1 MIQLKNL
8 SLRRGLKELLV
19 NASLTLNPGYKTG
32 LVGANGVGK
41 SSLFA
46 LLKGELHADGGDAD
60 IPKQWV
66 MAHVAQETPALDTAA
81 IDYVLDG
88 DHELRQLEA
97 ELAAAEARDD
107 GSAIGHLHGELA
119 RIEAYSAPARAAKLL
134 TGLGF
139 ATEAHQRAVKSFS
152 GGWRMRLNL
161 AQALMCRSDLLL
173 LDEPTNHLDL
183 ETVLWLEDWLQ
194 SYPGTLLIISH
205 DRDFLDSICS
215 HIAEVANQTLTLY
228 TGNYSQ
234 FETMRAEKLARQQ
247 GEFDKQQRQI
257 AHLESFITRFKAKA
271 TKAKQAQSRVKAL
284 EKLERIAPAHVASP
298 FDFHFD
304 SPDNLPNPLL
314 RLDKV
319 NIGYGATTI
328 LQGLS
333 LSVEAGSRIGLLG
346 VNGAGKSTL
355 VKLLAGD
362 LPQQAGELIKAQ
374 TLKIGYFAQHQL
386 ETLRVDESPLQ
397 HMQRLA
403 PTARELE
410 LRSFLG
416 GFNFRGDNATDLVGP
431 MSGGEK
437 ARLALAMIVWQKPN
451 LLLLDEPTNHL
462 DLEMRHALTL
472 ALQDFSGALIV
483 VSHDRS
489 LLESTTDLFW
499 LVSGGTVTPFDGD
512 LEDYRQWRLAQLAE
526 SGKPS
531 SGDAQAVNR
540 KEQKRQEAEAR
551 QKLAQLK
558 KPLLSKLA
566 KLEKQLEQLSSE
578 KNQLD
583 AFMSGEEAYS
593 DANKSK
599 LAEAVKRL
607 GVVSSELAQV
617 EEDWMLL
624 QEELEA
630 LENSMDSAD

>member
-8 SLRRGLKELLV
+8 NLRRGLKELLLGA
-19 NASLTLNPGYKTG
+19 NLTLNPGYKTG
-32 LVGANGVGK
+32 LTGANGAGK

-46 LLKGELHADGGDAD
+46 LLMGELHADSGDALLPPHWT
-60 IPKQWV
+60 I
-66 MAHVAQETPALDTAA
+66 AHVAQETPALERSAL
-81 IDYVLDG
+81 DYVLDG
-88 DHELRQLEA
+88 DHELRQLEQELQDA
-97 ELAAAEARDD
+97 EERHD
-107 GSAIGHLHGELA
+107 GNAIGHLHGELA
-119 RIEAYSAPARAAKLL
+119 RIDAYAAPARAGKLL

-139 ATEAHQRAVKSFS
+139 DVDAQQRSVASFS

-194 SYPGTLLIISH
+194 GYPGTLLMISH
-205 DRDFLDSICS
+205 DRDFLDSVCD
-215 HIAEVANQTLTLY
+215 HIVEVANQDLTLY

-234 FETMRAEKLARQQ
+234 FEVMRAEKMARQQ
-247 GEFDKQQRQI
+247 GEYEKQQRQI
-257 AHLESFITRFKAKA
+257 AHLESFVNRFKAKA
-271 TKAKQAQSRVKAL
+271 SKARQAQSRVKAL

-314 RLDKV
+314 KLEQADV
-319 NIGYGATTI
+319 GYGSATI
-328 LQGLS
+328 LSGLN
-333 LSVEAGSRIGLLG
+333 LSVEAGARIGLLG

-355 VKLLAGD
+355 VKLLSGD
-362 LPQQAGELIKAQ
+362 LAPLRGEIVNAQ
-374 TLKIGYFAQHQL
+374 TLKIGYFAQHTL
-386 ETLRVDESPLQ
+386 ETLREDETPLQ

-403 PTARELE
+403 PTTRELE

-416 GFNFRGDNATDLVGP
+416 GFNFRGDAATDPVGP

-462 DLEMRHALTL
+462 DLEMRHALTM

-489 LLESTTDLFW
+489 LLEATTDIFW
-499 LVSGGTVTPFDGD
+499 LVSHGKVQPFDGD
-512 LEDYRQWRLAQLAE
+512 LEDYRQWRLTLLADA
-526 SGKPS
+526 GKPS
-531 SGDAQAVNR
+531 SGDAQGLNR

-551 QKLAQLK
+551 QRLSQLR
-558 KPLLSKLA
+558 KPLQNKLN
-566 KLEKQLEQLSSE
+566 KLEKELDQLSAAKAE
-578 KNQLD
+578 LD
-583 AFMSGEEAYS
+583 GFMASADAYEDANRQRLADAVRRQGEVATRLAEVEEAW
-593 DANKSK
+593 
-599 LAEAVKRL
+599 LEAQ
-607 GVVSSELAQV
+607 A
-617 EEDWMLL
+617 
-624 QEELEA
+624 ELEA
-630 LENSMDSAD
+630 LEQAE

>member
-8 SLRRGLKELLV
+8 NLRRGLKELLLGA
-19 NASLTLNPGYKTG
+19 NLTLNPGYKTG
-32 LVGANGVGK
+32 LTGANGAGK

-46 LLKGELHADGGDAD
+46 LLMGELHADSGDALLPPHWT
-60 IPKQWV
+60 I
-66 MAHVAQETPALDTAA
+66 AHVAQETPALERSAL
-81 IDYVLDG
+81 DYVLDG
-88 DHELRQLEA
+88 DHELRQLEQG
-97 ELAAAEARDD
+97 LLDAEARHD
-107 GSAIGHLHGELA
+107 GNAIGHLHGELA
-119 RIEAYSAPARAAKLL
+119 RIDAYAAPARAGKLL

-139 ATEAHQRAVKSFS
+139 DVDAQQRPVASFS

-194 SYPGTLLIISH
+194 GYPGTLLMISH
-205 DRDFLDSICS
+205 DRDFLDSVCD
-215 HIAEVANQTLTLY
+215 HIVEVANQDLTLY

-234 FETMRAEKLARQQ
+234 FEVMRAEKLARQQ
-247 GEFDKQQRQI
+247 GEYEKQQRQI
-257 AHLESFITRFKAKA
+257 AHLESFVNRFKAKA
-271 TKAKQAQSRVKAL
+271 SKARQAQSRVKAL

-314 RLDKV
+314 KLEQADV
-319 NIGYGATTI
+319 GYGDATI
-328 LQGLS
+328 LGGLN
-333 LSVEAGSRIGLLG
+333 LSVEAGARIGLLG

-355 VKLLAGD
+355 VKLLSGD
-362 LPQQAGELIKAQ
+362 LPPLRGEVVNAQ
-374 TLKIGYFAQHQL
+374 TLKIGYFAQHTL
-386 ETLRVDESPLQ
+386 ETLREDETPLQ

-403 PTARELE
+403 PTTRELE

-416 GFNFRGDNATDLVGP
+416 GFNFRGDAATDPVGP

-462 DLEMRHALTL
+462 DLEMRHALTM

-489 LLESTTDLFW
+489 LLEATTDVFW
-499 LVSGGTVTPFDGD
+499 LVSHGKVQAFDGD
-512 LEDYRQWRLAQLAE
+512 LEDYRQWRLTLLADA
-526 SGKPS
+526 GKPS
-531 SGDAQAVNR
+531 SGDAQGLNR

-551 QKLAQLK
+551 QRLSQLR
-558 KPLLSKLA
+558 KPLQNKLN
-566 KLEKQLEQLSSE
+566 KLEKELDQLSAAKAE
-578 KNQLD
+578 LD
-583 AFMSGEEAYS
+583 GFMASADAYEDANRQRLADAVRRQGEVATRLAEVEEAW
-593 DANKSK
+593 
-599 LAEAVKRL
+599 LEAQ
-607 GVVSSELAQV
+607 A
-617 EEDWMLL
+617 
-624 QEELEA
+624 ELEA
-630 LENSMDSAD
+630 LEQAE

>member
-8 SLRRGLKELLV
+8 NLRRGLKELLLGA
-19 NASLTLNPGYKTG
+19 NLTLNPGYKTG
-32 LVGANGVGK
+32 LTGANGAGK

-46 LLKGELHADGGDAD
+46 LLMGELHADSGDALLPPHWT
-60 IPKQWV
+60 I
-66 MAHVAQETPALDTAA
+66 AHVAQETPALERSAL
-81 IDYVLDG
+81 DYVLDG
-88 DHELRQLEA
+88 DHELRQLEQGLQDA
-97 ELAAAEARDD
+97 EERHD
-107 GSAIGHLHGELA
+107 GNAIGHLHGELA
-119 RIEAYSAPARAAKLL
+119 RIDAYAAPARAGKLL

-139 ATEAHQRAVKSFS
+139 DIDAQQRPVASFS

-194 SYPGTLLIISH
+194 GYPGTLLMISH
-205 DRDFLDSICS
+205 DRDFLDSVCD
-215 HIAEVANQTLTLY
+215 HIVEVANQDLTLY

-234 FETMRAEKLARQQ
+234 FEVMRAEKLARQQ
-247 GEFDKQQRQI
+247 GEYEKQQRQI
-257 AHLESFITRFKAKA
+257 AHLESFVNRFKAKA
-271 TKAKQAQSRVKAL
+271 SKARQAQSRVKAL

-314 RLDKV
+314 KLEQADV
-319 NIGYGATTI
+319 GYGSAAI
-328 LQGLS
+328 LSGLN
-333 LSVEAGSRIGLLG
+333 LSVEAGARIGLLG

-355 VKLLAGD
+355 VKLLSGD
-362 LPQQAGELIKAQ
+362 LAPLRGEIVNAQ
-374 TLKIGYFAQHQL
+374 TLKIGYFAQHTL
-386 ETLRVDESPLQ
+386 ETLREDETPLQ

-403 PTARELE
+403 PTTRELE

-416 GFNFRGDNATDLVGP
+416 GFNFRGDAATDPVGP

-462 DLEMRHALTL
+462 DLEMRHVLTM

-489 LLESTTDLFW
+489 LLEATTDIFW
-499 LVSGGTVTPFDGD
+499 LVSHGKVQPFDGD
-512 LEDYRQWRLAQLAE
+512 LEDYRQWRLTLLADA
-526 SGKPS
+526 GKPS
-531 SGDAQAVNR
+531 SGDAQGQNR

-551 QKLAQLK
+551 QRLSQLR
-558 KPLLSKLA
+558 KPLQNKLN
-566 KLEKQLEQLSSE
+566 KLEKELDQLSAAKAE
-578 KNQLD
+578 LD
-583 AFMSGEEAYS
+583 GFMASADAYE
-593 DANKSK
+593 DANRQKLADAVRRQGEVATR
-599 LAEAVKRL
+599 LAEAEEAWLEVQT
-607 GVVSSELAQV
+607 EL
-617 EEDWMLL
+617 
-624 QEELEA
+624 EELEQA
-630 LENSMDSAD
+630 E

>member
-8 SLRRGLKELLV
+8 NLRRGLKELLLGA
-19 NASLTLNPGYKTG
+19 NLTLNPGYKTG
-32 LVGANGVGK
+32 LTGANGAGK

-46 LLKGELHADGGDAD
+46 LLMGELHADSGDALLPPHWT
-60 IPKQWV
+60 I
-66 MAHVAQETPALDTAA
+66 AHVAQETPALERSAL
-81 IDYVLDG
+81 DYVLDG
-88 DHELRQLEA
+88 DHELRQLEQELQDA
-97 ELAAAEARDD
+97 EERHD
-107 GSAIGHLHGELA
+107 GNAIGHLHGELA
-119 RIEAYSAPARAAKLL
+119 RIDAYAAPARAGKLL

-139 ATEAHQRAVKSFS
+139 DVNAQQRSVASFS

-194 SYPGTLLIISH
+194 GYPGTLLMISH
-205 DRDFLDSICS
+205 DRDFLDSVCD
-215 HIAEVANQTLTLY
+215 HIVEVANQDLTLY

-234 FETMRAEKLARQQ
+234 FEVMRAEKMARQQ
-247 GEFDKQQRQI
+247 GEYEKQQRQI
-257 AHLESFITRFKAKA
+257 AHLESFVNRFKAKA
-271 TKAKQAQSRVKAL
+271 SKARQAQSRVKAL

-314 RLDKV
+314 KLEQADV
-319 NIGYGATTI
+319 GYGSATI
-328 LQGLS
+328 LSGLN
-333 LSVEAGSRIGLLG
+333 LSVEAGARIGLLG

-355 VKLLAGD
+355 VKLLSGD
-362 LPQQAGELIKAQ
+362 LAPLRGEIVNAQ
-374 TLKIGYFAQHQL
+374 TLKIGYFAQHTL
-386 ETLRVDESPLQ
+386 ETLREDETPLQ

-403 PTARELE
+403 PTTRELE

-416 GFNFRGDNATDLVGP
+416 GFNFRGDAATDPVGP

-462 DLEMRHALTL
+462 DLEMRHALTM

-489 LLESTTDLFW
+489 LLEATTDIFW
-499 LVSGGTVTPFDGD
+499 LVSHGKVQPFDGD
-512 LEDYRQWRLAQLAE
+512 LEDYRQWRLTLLADA
-526 SGKPS
+526 GKPS
-531 SGDAQAVNR
+531 SGDAQGLNR

-551 QKLAQLK
+551 QRLSQLR
-558 KPLLSKLA
+558 KPLQNKLN
-566 KLEKQLEQLSSE
+566 KLEKELDQLSAAKAE
-578 KNQLD
+578 LD
-583 AFMSGEEAYS
+583 GFMASADAYEDANRQRLADAVRRQGEVATRLAEVEEAW
-593 DANKSK
+593 
-599 LAEAVKRL
+599 LEAQ
-607 GVVSSELAQV
+607 A
-617 EEDWMLL
+617 
-624 QEELEA
+624 ELEA
-630 LENSMDSAD
+630 LEQAE

>member
-8 SLRRGLKELLV
+8 NLRRGLKELLLGA
-19 NASLTLNPGYKTG
+19 NLTLNPGYKTG
-32 LVGANGVGK
+32 LTGANGAGK

-46 LLKGELHADGGDAD
+46 LLMGELHADSGDALLPPHWT
-60 IPKQWV
+60 I
-66 MAHVAQETPALDTAA
+66 AHVAQETPALERSAL
-81 IDYVLDG
+81 DYVLDG
-88 DHELRQLEA
+88 DHELRQLEQELQDA
-97 ELAAAEARDD
+97 EEHHD
-107 GSAIGHLHGELA
+107 GNAIGHLHGELA
-119 RIEAYSAPARAAKLL
+119 RIDAYAAPARAGKLL

-139 ATEAHQRAVKSFS
+139 DVDAQQRSVASFS

-194 SYPGTLLIISH
+194 GYPGTLLMISH
-205 DRDFLDSICS
+205 DRDFLDSVCD
-215 HIAEVANQTLTLY
+215 HIVEVANQDLTLY

-234 FETMRAEKLARQQ
+234 FEVMRAEKMARQQ
-247 GEFDKQQRQI
+247 GEYEKQQRQI
-257 AHLESFITRFKAKA
+257 AHLESFVNRFKAKA
-271 TKAKQAQSRVKAL
+271 SKARQAQSRVKAL

-314 RLDKV
+314 KLEQADV
-319 NIGYGATTI
+319 GYGSATI
-328 LQGLS
+328 LSGLN
-333 LSVEAGSRIGLLG
+333 LSVEAGARIGLLG

-355 VKLLAGD
+355 VKLLSGD
-362 LPQQAGELIKAQ
+362 LAPLRGEIVNAQ
-374 TLKIGYFAQHQL
+374 TLKIGYFAQHTL
-386 ETLRVDESPLQ
+386 ETLREDETPLQ

-403 PTARELE
+403 PTTRELE

-416 GFNFRGDNATDLVGP
+416 GFNFRGDAATDPVGP

-462 DLEMRHALTL
+462 DLEMRHALTM

-489 LLESTTDLFW
+489 LLEATTDIFW
-499 LVSGGTVTPFDGD
+499 LVSHGKVQPFDGD
-512 LEDYRQWRLAQLAE
+512 LEDYRQWRLTLLADA
-526 SGKPS
+526 GKPS
-531 SGDAQAVNR
+531 SGDAQGLNR

-551 QKLAQLK
+551 QRLSQLR
-558 KPLLSKLA
+558 KPLQNKLN
-566 KLEKQLEQLSSE
+566 KLEKELDQLSAAKAE
-578 KNQLD
+578 LD
-583 AFMSGEEAYS
+583 GFMASADAYGDANRQRLADAVRRQGEVATRLAEVEEAW
-593 DANKSK
+593 
-599 LAEAVKRL
+599 LEAQ
-607 GVVSSELAQV
+607 A
-617 EEDWMLL
+617 
-624 QEELEA
+624 ELEA
-630 LENSMDSAD
+630 LEQAE

>member
-19 NASLTLNPGYKTG
+19 GANLTLNPGYKAG
-32 LVGANGVGK
+32 LTGANGVGK

-46 LLKGELHADGGDAD
+46 MLLGELHADGGDTL
-60 IPKQWV
+60 IPPNWTL
-66 MAHVAQETPALDTAA
+66 AHVAQETPALERSAL
-81 IDYVLDG
+81 DYVLDG
-88 DHELRQLEA
+88 DKELRSLEA
-97 ELAAAEARDD
+97 QLASAEDKHD
-107 GSAIGHLHGELA
+107 GNAIGHLHGELA
-119 RIEAYSAPARAAKLL
+119 NIDAYSAPARAAKLL

-139 ATEAHQRAVKSFS
+139 DEAGQQRPVASFS

-194 SYPGTLLIISH
+194 SYPGTLLMISH

-215 HIAEVANQTLTLY
+215 HIVEVANQSLTLY

-247 GEFDKQQRQI
+247 GEFEKQQRQI
-257 AHLESFITRFKAKA
+257 AHLESFINRFKAKA
-271 TKAKQAQSRVKAL
+271 SKATQAQSRIKAL
-284 EKLERIAPAHVASP
+284 EKLERIAPAHVSSP

-314 RLDKV
+314 KLESA
-319 NIGYGATTI
+319 NAGYGDKII
-328 LQGLS
+328 LSQIS
-333 LSVEAGSRIGLLG
+333 LSVESGARIGLLG

-355 VKLLAGD
+355 VKLLSGD
-362 LPQQAGELIKAQ
+362 LDPLSGERVNAQ
-374 TLKIGYFAQHQL
+374 TLKIGYFAQHTL
-386 ETLRVDESPLQ
+386 ETLRPDESPLQ

-416 GFNFRGDNATDLVGP
+416 GFNFRGDNATAPCGP

-489 LLESTTDLFW
+489 LLESTTDVFW
-499 LVSGGTVTPFDGD
+499 LVSGGKVQAFDGD
-512 LEDYRQWRLAQLAE
+512 LEDYRQWRIAQLAE
-526 SGKPS
+526 ADKPS
-531 SGDAQAVNR
+531 DGDAQGVNR

-551 QKLAQLK
+551 QQLAKQR
-558 KPLLSKLA
+558 KPLQNRLSKLEQEMD
-566 KLEKQLEQLSSE
+566 KLTQEKTQLETFLSS
-578 KNQLD
+578 
-583 AFMSGEEAYS
+583 SEAYD
-593 DANKSK
+593 DANRQKMADS
-599 LAEAVKRL
+599 VKRQGEVASRL
-607 GVVSSELAQV
+607 ETV
-617 EEDWMLL
+617 EEEWMEV
-624 QEELEA
+624 QEQLEA
-630 LENSMDSAD
+630 LEA

>member
-8 SLRRGLKELLV
+8 NLRRGLKELLLGA
-19 NASLTLNPGYKTG
+19 NLTLNPGYKTG
-32 LVGANGVGK
+32 LTGANGAGK

-46 LLKGELHADGGDAD
+46 LLMGELHADSGDALLPPHWT
-60 IPKQWV
+60 I
-66 MAHVAQETPALDTAA
+66 AHVAQETPALERSAL
-81 IDYVLDG
+81 DYVLDG
-88 DHELRQLEA
+88 DHELRQLEQELQDA
-97 ELAAAEARDD
+97 EERHD
-107 GSAIGHLHGELA
+107 GNAIGHLHGELA
-119 RIEAYSAPARAAKLL
+119 RIDAYAAPARAGKLL

-139 ATEAHQRAVKSFS
+139 DVDAQQRSVASFS

-194 SYPGTLLIISH
+194 GYPGTLLMISH
-205 DRDFLDSICS
+205 DRDFLDSVCD
-215 HIAEVANQTLTLY
+215 HIVEVANQDLTLY

-234 FETMRAEKLARQQ
+234 FEVMRAEKMARQQ
-247 GEFDKQQRQI
+247 GEYEKQQRQI
-257 AHLESFITRFKAKA
+257 AHLESFVNRFKAKA
-271 TKAKQAQSRVKAL
+271 SKARQAQSRVKAL

-314 RLDKV
+314 KLEQADV
-319 NIGYGATTI
+319 GYGSATI
-328 LQGLS
+328 LSGLN
-333 LSVEAGSRIGLLG
+333 LSVEAGARIGLLG

-355 VKLLAGD
+355 VKLLSGD
-362 LPQQAGELIKAQ
+362 LAPLRGEIVNAQ
-374 TLKIGYFAQHQL
+374 TLKIGYFAQHTL
-386 ETLRVDESPLQ
+386 ETLREDETPLQ

-403 PTARELE
+403 PTTRELE

-416 GFNFRGDNATDLVGP
+416 GFNFRGDAATDPVGP

-462 DLEMRHALTL
+462 DLEMRHALTM

-489 LLESTTDLFW
+489 LLEATTDIFW
-499 LVSGGTVTPFDGD
+499 LVSHGKVQPFDGD
-512 LEDYRQWRLAQLAE
+512 LEDYRQWRLTLLADA
-526 SGKPS
+526 GKPS
-531 SGDAQAVNR
+531 SGDAQGLNR

-551 QKLAQLK
+551 QRLSQLR
-558 KPLLSKLA
+558 KPLQNKLN
-566 KLEKQLEQLSSE
+566 KLEKELDQLSAAKAE
-578 KNQLD
+578 LD
-583 AFMSGEEAYS
+583 GFMASADAYGDANRQRLADAVRRQGEVATRLAEVEEAW
-593 DANKSK
+593 
-599 LAEAVKRL
+599 LEAQ
-607 GVVSSELAQV
+607 A
-617 EEDWMLL
+617 
-624 QEELEA
+624 ELEA
-630 LENSMDSAD
+630 LEQAE

>member
-8 SLRRGLKELLV
+8 NLRRGLKELLLSA
-19 NASLTLNPGYKTG
+19 NLTLNPGYKTG
-32 LVGANGVGK
+32 LTGANGAGK

-46 LLKGELHADGGDAD
+46 LLMGELHADGGDVLLPPHWT
-60 IPKQWV
+60 I
-66 MAHVAQETPALDTAA
+66 AHVAQETPALQRSAL
-81 IDYVLDG
+81 DYVLDG
-88 DHELRQLEA
+88 DHELRQLEQALQQA
-97 ELAAAEARDD
+97 EDRHD
-107 GSAIGHLHGELA
+107 GNAIGHLHGELA
-119 RIEAYSAPARAAKLL
+119 RIDAYAAPARAGKLL

-139 ATEAHQRAVKSFS
+139 DVDAQLRPVASFS

-194 SYPGTLLIISH
+194 GYPGTLLMISH
-205 DRDFLDSICS
+205 DRDFLDSVCD
-215 HIAEVANQTLTLY
+215 HIIEVANQELTLY

-234 FETMRAEKLARQQ
+234 YEVMRAEKLARQQ
-247 GEFDKQQRQI
+247 GEYEKQQRQI
-257 AHLESFITRFKAKA
+257 AHLESFVNRFKAKA
-271 TKAKQAQSRVKAL
+271 SKARQAQSRVKAL

-314 RLDKV
+314 KLEQADA
-319 NIGYGATTI
+319 GYGAATI
-328 LQGLS
+328 LGGLN
-333 LSVEAGSRIGLLG
+333 LSVESGARIGLLG

-355 VKLLAGD
+355 VKLLSGD
-362 LPQQAGELIKAQ
+362 LAPLRGEVIAAQ
-374 TLKIGYFAQHQL
+374 TLKIGYFAQHTL
-386 ETLRVDESPLQ
+386 ETLREDDSPLQ

-403 PTARELE
+403 PNARELE

-416 GFNFRGDNATDLVGP
+416 GFNFRGDAASDPVGP

-462 DLEMRHALTL
+462 DLEMRHALTM

-489 LLESTTDLFW
+489 LLEATTDTFW
-499 LVSGGTVTPFDGD
+499 LISHGKVQPFDGD
-512 LEDYRQWRLAQLAE
+512 LEDYRQWRLAQLADA
-526 SGKPS
+526 GKPS
-531 SGDAQAVNR
+531 AGDAQGLNR

-551 QKLAQLK
+551 QRLSQLR
-558 KPLLSKLA
+558 KPLQTRLN
-566 KLEKQLEQLSSE
+566 KLEKELDQLSAE
-578 KNQLD
+578 KAELD
-583 AFMSGEEAYS
+583 GFMASADAYEDANRQRLTDAVRRQGEVSSRLAEVEEAWLE
-593 DANKSK
+593 AQ
-599 LAEAVKRL
+599 AE
-607 GVVSSELAQV
+607 
-617 EEDWMLL
+617 M
-624 QEELEA
+624 EA
-630 LENSMDSAD
+630 LEQEE

>member
-8 SLRRGLKELLV
+8 NLRRGLKELLLGA
-19 NASLTLNPGYKTG
+19 NLTLNPGYKTG
-32 LVGANGVGK
+32 LTGANGAGK

-46 LLKGELHADGGDAD
+46 LLMSELHADSGDALLPPHWT
-60 IPKQWV
+60 I
-66 MAHVAQETPALDTAA
+66 AHVAQETPALERSAL
-81 IDYVLDG
+81 DYVLDG
-88 DHELRQLEA
+88 DHELRQLEQELQDA
-97 ELAAAEARDD
+97 EEHHD
-107 GSAIGHLHGELA
+107 GNAIGHLHGELA
-119 RIEAYSAPARAAKLL
+119 RIDAYAAPARAGKLL

-139 ATEAHQRAVKSFS
+139 DVDAQQRSVASFS

-194 SYPGTLLIISH
+194 GYPGTLLMISH
-205 DRDFLDSICS
+205 DRDFLDSVCD
-215 HIAEVANQTLTLY
+215 HIVEVANQDLTLY

-234 FETMRAEKLARQQ
+234 FEVMRAEKMARQQ
-247 GEFDKQQRQI
+247 GEYEKQQRQI
-257 AHLESFITRFKAKA
+257 AHLESFVNRFKAKA
-271 TKAKQAQSRVKAL
+271 SKARQAQSRVKAL

-314 RLDKV
+314 KLEQADV
-319 NIGYGATTI
+319 GYGSATI
-328 LQGLS
+328 LSGLN
-333 LSVEAGSRIGLLG
+333 LSVEAGARIGLLG

-355 VKLLAGD
+355 VKLLSGD
-362 LPQQAGELIKAQ
+362 LAPLRGEIVNAQ
-374 TLKIGYFAQHQL
+374 TLKIGYFAQHTL
-386 ETLRVDESPLQ
+386 ETLREDETPLQ

-403 PTARELE
+403 PTTRELE

-416 GFNFRGDNATDLVGP
+416 GFNFRGDAATDPVGP

-462 DLEMRHALTL
+462 DLEMRHALTM

-489 LLESTTDLFW
+489 LLEATTDIFW
-499 LVSGGTVTPFDGD
+499 LVSHGKVQPFDGD
-512 LEDYRQWRLAQLAE
+512 LEDYRQWRLTLLADA
-526 SGKPS
+526 GKPS
-531 SGDAQAVNR
+531 SGDAQGLNR

-551 QKLAQLK
+551 QRLSQLR
-558 KPLLSKLA
+558 KPLQNKLN
-566 KLEKQLEQLSSE
+566 KLEKELDQLSAAKAE
-578 KNQLD
+578 LD
-583 AFMSGEEAYS
+583 GFMASADAYGDANRQRLADAVRRQGEVATRLAEVEEAW
-593 DANKSK
+593 
-599 LAEAVKRL
+599 LEAQ
-607 GVVSSELAQV
+607 A
-617 EEDWMLL
+617 
-624 QEELEA
+624 ELEA
-630 LENSMDSAD
+630 LEQAE

>member
-8 SLRRGLKELLV
+8 NLRRGLKELLLGA
-19 NASLTLNPGYKTG
+19 NLTLNPGYKTG
-32 LVGANGVGK
+32 LTGANGAGK

-46 LLKGELHADGGDAD
+46 LLMGELHADSGDALLPPHWT
-60 IPKQWV
+60 I
-66 MAHVAQETPALDTAA
+66 AHVAQETPALERSAL
-81 IDYVLDG
+81 DYVLDG
-88 DHELRQLEA
+88 DHELRQLEQELQDA
-97 ELAAAEARDD
+97 EEHHD
-107 GSAIGHLHGELA
+107 GNAIGHLHGELA
-119 RIEAYSAPARAAKLL
+119 RIDAYAAPARAGKLL

-139 ATEAHQRAVKSFS
+139 DVDAQQRSVASFS

-194 SYPGTLLIISH
+194 GYPGTLLMISH
-205 DRDFLDSICS
+205 DRDFLDSVCD
-215 HIAEVANQTLTLY
+215 HIVEVANQDLTLY

-234 FETMRAEKLARQQ
+234 FEVMRAEKMARQQ
-247 GEFDKQQRQI
+247 GEYEKQQRQI
-257 AHLESFITRFKAKA
+257 AHLESFVNRFKAKA
-271 TKAKQAQSRVKAL
+271 SKARQAQSRVKAL

-314 RLDKV
+314 KLEQADV
-319 NIGYGATTI
+319 GYGSATI
-328 LQGLS
+328 LSGLN
-333 LSVEAGSRIGLLG
+333 LSVEAGARIGLLG

-355 VKLLAGD
+355 VKLLSGD
-362 LPQQAGELIKAQ
+362 LAPLRGEIVNAQ
-374 TLKIGYFAQHQL
+374 TLKIGYFAQHTL
-386 ETLRVDESPLQ
+386 EALREDETPLQ

-403 PTARELE
+403 PTTCELE

-416 GFNFRGDNATDLVGP
+416 GFNFRGDAATDPVGP

-462 DLEMRHALTL
+462 DLEMRHALTM

-489 LLESTTDLFW
+489 LLEATTDIFW
-499 LVSGGTVTPFDGD
+499 LVSHGKVQPFDGD
-512 LEDYRQWRLAQLAE
+512 LEDYRQWRLTLLADA
-526 SGKPS
+526 GKPS
-531 SGDAQAVNR
+531 SGDAQGLNR

-551 QKLAQLK
+551 QRLSQLR
-558 KPLLSKLA
+558 KPLQNKLN
-566 KLEKQLEQLSSE
+566 KLEKELDQLSAAKAE
-578 KNQLD
+578 LD
-583 AFMSGEEAYS
+583 GFMASADAYEDANRQRLADAVRRQGEVATRLAEVEEAW
-593 DANKSK
+593 
-599 LAEAVKRL
+599 LEAQ
-607 GVVSSELAQV
+607 A
-617 EEDWMLL
+617 
-624 QEELEA
+624 ELEA
-630 LENSMDSAD
+630 LEQAE

>member
-8 SLRRGLKELLV
+8 NLRRGLKELLLGA
-19 NASLTLNPGYKTG
+19 NLTLNPGYKTG
-32 LVGANGVGK
+32 LTGANGAGK

-46 LLKGELHADGGDAD
+46 LLMGELHADSGDALLPPHWT
-60 IPKQWV
+60 I
-66 MAHVAQETPALDTAA
+66 AHVAQETPALERSAL
-81 IDYVLDG
+81 DYVLDG
-88 DHELRQLEA
+88 DHELRQLEQG
-97 ELAAAEARDD
+97 LLDAEARHD
-107 GSAIGHLHGELA
+107 GNAIGHLHGELA
-119 RIEAYSAPARAAKLL
+119 RIDAYAAPARAGKLL

-139 ATEAHQRAVKSFS
+139 DVDAQQRSVASFS

-194 SYPGTLLIISH
+194 GYPGTLLMISH
-205 DRDFLDSICS
+205 DRDFLDSVCD
-215 HIAEVANQTLTLY
+215 HIVEVANQDLTLY

-234 FETMRAEKLARQQ
+234 FEVMRAEKMARQQ
-247 GEFDKQQRQI
+247 GEYEKQQRQI
-257 AHLESFITRFKAKA
+257 AHLESFVNRFKAKA
-271 TKAKQAQSRVKAL
+271 SKARQAQSRVKAL

-314 RLDKV
+314 KLEQADV
-319 NIGYGATTI
+319 GYGSATI
-328 LQGLS
+328 LSGLN
-333 LSVEAGSRIGLLG
+333 LSVEAGARIGLLG

-355 VKLLAGD
+355 VKLLSGD
-362 LPQQAGELIKAQ
+362 LAPLRGEVVNAQ
-374 TLKIGYFAQHQL
+374 TLKIGYFAQHTL
-386 ETLRVDESPLQ
+386 ETLREDETPLQ

-403 PTARELE
+403 PTTRELE

-416 GFNFRGDNATDLVGP
+416 GFNFRGDAATDPVGP

-462 DLEMRHALTL
+462 DLEMRHALTM

-489 LLESTTDLFW
+489 LLEATTDIFW
-499 LVSGGTVTPFDGD
+499 LVSHGKVQPFDGD
-512 LEDYRQWRLAQLAE
+512 LEDYRQWRLTLLADA
-526 SGKPS
+526 GKPS
-531 SGDAQAVNR
+531 SGDAQGLNR

-551 QKLAQLK
+551 QRLSQLR
-558 KPLLSKLA
+558 KPLQNKLN
-566 KLEKQLEQLSSE
+566 KLEKELDQLSAAKAE
-578 KNQLD
+578 LD
-583 AFMSGEEAYS
+583 GFMASADAYEDANRQRLADAVRRQGEVATRLAEVEEAW
-593 DANKSK
+593 
-599 LAEAVKRL
+599 LEAQ
-607 GVVSSELAQV
+607 A
-617 EEDWMLL
+617 
-624 QEELEA
+624 ELEA
-630 LENSMDSAD
+630 LEQAE